1 MPGAEDR
8 PEYMLVGEAAE
19 YARMH
24 PQTLRRW
31 IKKGLVPAT
40 RPSGLGRGRW
50 YLKRSDLDK
59 FLRGELS

>member
-1 MPGAEDR
+1 
-8 PEYMLVGEAAE
+8 MLDGEAAE

-31 IKKGLVPAT
+31 IKQGLVPAT